1 MCDVV
6 LKNLTQS
13 ALQFFNAQNFVR
25 LNFLISGIMK
35 DSFVPIVGIAVS
47 SCLTDISCSNG
58 LGAAGRKYGMVFLN
72 TSCLLLEY

>member
-47 SCLTDISCSNG
+47 SCLTEISCQMDW
-58 LGAAGRKYGMVFLN
+58 GA
-72 TSCLLLEY
+72 LEENMAWFF